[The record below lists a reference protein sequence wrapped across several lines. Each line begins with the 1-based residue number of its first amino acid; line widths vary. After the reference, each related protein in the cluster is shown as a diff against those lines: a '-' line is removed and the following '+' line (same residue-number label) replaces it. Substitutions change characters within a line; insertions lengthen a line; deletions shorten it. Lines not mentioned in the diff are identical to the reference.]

1 MVISLFQQNISWLDP
16 ASNYCKIEQKLQ
28 ELPDTDLLVMP
39 EMCNTGFIAI
49 PQPGQ
54 IEKAEEVEK
63 RLLGLAH
70 KYNTALCGSFAVEV
84 DPNLNSNFN
93 LNPEGDANR
102 SVSNRNRA
110 YFVTPEGDIY
120 HYDKHHLFSP
130 GLEDKGYLAGQE
142 RVMVEWRG
150 IRFLLCIC
158 YDLRFPLW
166 LRHNRQTPYDILL
179 CVANWPAARQLAWDT
194 LLRARAIENQ
204 AYCIGVNRV
213 GHDLM
218 CEYQGG
224 TIAIHPYGHPVAQC
238 TDSAEGICTFTPDM
252 EKLMDFRRKFPS
264 LQDAD

>member
-39 EMCNTGFIAI
+39 EMCNTGFITI

-63 RLLGLAH
+63 RLLGLSRQ
-70 KYNTALCGSFAVEV
+70 YNTALCGSFAIS
-84 DPNLNSNFN
+84 L
-93 LNPEGDANR
+93 GDG
-102 SVSNRNRA
+102 SNRNRA
-110 YFVTPEGDIY
+110 YFVTPEGEIH

-130 GLEDKGYLAGQE
+130 GMEDKGYQPGQE
-142 RVMVEWRG
+142 RVMIEWRG
-150 IRFLLCIC
+150 IRFLLCVC
-158 YDLRFPLW
+158 YDLRFPIW

-179 CVANWPAARQLAWDT
+179 CVANWPAARQLAWET

-204 AYCIGVNRV
+204 SYCIGVNRA
-213 GHDLM
+213 GHDVM

-224 TIAIHPYGHPVAQC
+224 TVAIHPYGHPVAAC
-238 TDSAEGICTFTPDM
+238 PDNAEDTCSFIPDM

-264 LQDAD
+264 LHDAD